1 MSQGHGPHGTHS
13 VGLELTDTNDNY
25 ISRQSGTTM
34 SLNIMYMYIVLI
46 YNKKYRVVQIK
57 IESEYEILDKI
68 HPL

>member
-1 MSQGHGPHGTHS
+1 
-13 VGLELTDTNDNY
+13 
-25 ISRQSGTTM
+25 M
-34 SLNIMYMYIVLI
+34 SLKIMYMYIVLI